1 MIEQLNRRLNY
12 IYKVNTF
19 SKNTITS
26 IFFDS
31 TVFNVSILLFLI
43 FLCIYLYLHI
53 GISISKQDWENKKCD
68 PKYLYYSGFIK
79 NEPNMNGIESTIH
92 NFNNCISRGYKE
104 AINEYNNDLTNKYN
118 DYKGEIVYEG
128 DINSYYRKNI
138 KINQNNDEDII
149 KDLSLNISRDST
161 LTYNTLD
168 NLGIYVDQLDQIM
181 DYVYQYSKN
190 YLSYLYAYYQN
201 GGNIEEQE
209 KVKNILD
216 KHFEGPSFL

>member
-1 MIEQLNRRLNY
+1 M
-12 IYKVNTF
+12 
-19 SKNTITS
+19 
-26 IFFDS
+26 
-31 TVFNVSILLFLI
+31 
-43 FLCIYLYLHI
+43 
-53 GISISKQDWENKKCD
+53 
-68 PKYLYYSGFIK
+68 
-79 NEPNMNGIESTIH
+79 
-92 NFNNCISRGYKE
+92 
-104 AINEYNNDLTNKYN
+104 TNKYN

-128 DINSYYRKNI
+128 DINSYYRENI

-149 KDLSLNISRDST
+149 KDLSLNISREST